1 MHMFHIHLVCLGP
14 EYTLYTLGADP
25 DKKMD
30 PGHQGCFLTFSL
42 ISQRMLMDL
51 HEGLSGLSTWF
62 VTMSKC
68 NLMWILDLMSVDY
81 S

>member
-1 MHMFHIHLVCLGP
+1 
-14 EYTLYTLGADP
+14 
-25 DKKMD
+25 
-30 PGHQGCFLTFSL
+30 
-42 ISQRMLMDL
+42 MDL